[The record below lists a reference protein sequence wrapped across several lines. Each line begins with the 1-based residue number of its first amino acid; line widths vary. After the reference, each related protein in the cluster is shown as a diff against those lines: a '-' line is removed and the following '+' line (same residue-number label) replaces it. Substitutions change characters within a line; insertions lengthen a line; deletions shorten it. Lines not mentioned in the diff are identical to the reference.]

1 LLRERAAADNPGTAP
16 KKEPSM
22 LKSHSCG
29 TLNAAHA
36 GQAVTL
42 AGWVHRRRD
51 HGGLVFVDLRDRSGL
66 VQVVFNP
73 AEAPEAHAV
82 ADRVR
87 NEYVLQ
93 ISGEVQRRPPGTE
106 NSTLPTGEIEVHAR
120 AATILNESKTPPF
133 YINEDVEV
141 DEALRLKYRY
151 LDLRRPKMMANF
163 ILRHRIVKLIRD
175 LMDQEGF
182 IEVETPILNKSTP
195 EGARDFLVPSR
206 IHPGSFYALPQSPQ
220 QMKQLLMVAG
230 VEKYFQIAR
239 CFRDED
245 QRADRQ
251 LEFTQLDVE
260 MSFVEQE
267 DVIALIERVIATVI
281 RAVRPDKRIPEPFH
295 RLTYAEAM
303 RRFGTDRPDLRFGL
317 ELEDLADLAAGSEF
331 GVFNTVLQQGGQIKG
346 LRIPGGAA
354 FSRRQV
360 DELADFARRYGAK
373 GLVTIA
379 RDADGLRSPIAR
391 YLGDERL
398 VALAERLG
406 LREGDLGGIV
416 ADTPEVVAT
425 ALANLRE
432 EIGRRQGLAD
442 PKTLALCWI
451 VDFPAFEWKAQ
462 ENRWD
467 AVHHPFTQPKRE
479 DLPLLD
485 GEDLSRVRADQYDL
499 VCNGYELGGGSIR
512 ITDPALQRRIF
523 QIMGNSEETVRRQF
537 GHLLGAFEFG
547 APPHGGIALG
557 IDRLAM
563 LLADQPN
570 IREVIAFPKT
580 QSAMD
585 LLFEAPAPVE
595 PAQLEELHI
604 RVVLPER
611 DERR

>member
-1 LLRERAAADNPGTAP
+1 
-16 KKEPSM
+16 M
-22 LKSHSCG
+22 LKSHPCG
-29 TLNAAHA
+29 TLTAAHA
-36 GQAVTL
+36 GQPVTL

-51 HGGLVFVDLRDRSGL
+51 HGGLVFIDLRDRSGL

-73 AEAPEAHAV
+73 AESREAHAV

-93 ISGEVQRRPPGTE
+93 VTGDVQRRPAGTE
-106 NSTLPTGEIEVHAR
+106 NPALPTGEIEVHVR
-120 AATILNESKTPPF
+120 TATILNESKTPPF
-133 YINEDVEV
+133 YINEDVDV

-175 LMDQEGF
+175 LLDQEGF

-206 IHPGSFYALPQSPQ
+206 IHPGCFYALPQSPQ

-245 QRADRQ
+245 LRADRQ

-260 MSFVEQE
+260 MSFVEQD
-267 DVIALIERVIATVI
+267 DVIGLIERVISTVA
-281 RAVRPDKRIPEPFH
+281 RTVRPDKTIPQPFY
-295 RLTYAEAM
+295 RLTYEEAI

-317 ELEDLADLAAGSEF
+317 ELEDLADLAVGSEF
-331 GVFNTVLQQGGQIKG
+331 GVFNTVIEQGGQIKG

-354 FSRRQV
+354 FSRKQV
-360 DELADFARRYGAK
+360 DELIEFVRRFGAK

-379 RDADGLRSPIAR
+379 RDADGFRSPSAR
-391 YLGDERL
+391 YLGEARMAAIAD
-398 VALAERLG
+398 RLG
-406 LREGDLGGIV
+406 LEKGDLGGIV
-416 ADTPEVVAT
+416 ADSPEIVAA

-442 PKTLALCWI
+442 PNTLALCWI
-451 VDFPAFEWKAQ
+451 VDFPAFEWKPQ

-485 GEDLSRVRADQYDL
+485 GDDLSRVRADQYDL

-512 ITDPALQRRIF
+512 ITDPDLQRRIF
-523 QIMGNSEETVRRQF
+523 ELMGNSAETVRRQF
-537 GHLLGAFEFG
+537 GHLLSAFEYG

-557 IDRLAM
+557 IDRLTM

-580 QSAMD
+580 QSATD

-595 PAQLEELHI
+595 PEQLEELHI
-604 RVVLPER
+604 RVVLPENEEAR
-611 DERR
+611 

>member
-1 LLRERAAADNPGTAP
+1 
-16 KKEPSM
+16 M
-22 LKSHSCG
+22 LKSHRCG
-29 TLNAAHA
+29 TLDVSHA
-36 GQAVTL
+36 GQTVTL

-73 AEAPEAHAV
+73 AESPDAHAV
-82 ADRVR
+82 ADRLR
-87 NEYVLQ
+87 NEFVVQ
-93 ISGEVQRRPPGTE
+93 VVGTVQRRPAGTE
-106 NSTLPTGEIEVHAR
+106 NRALATGEIEVHAR
-120 AATILNESKTPPF
+120 EARILNESKTPPF
-133 YINEDVEV
+133 YINEEVEV

-151 LDLRRPKMMANF
+151 LDLRRPKMMANL
-163 ILRHRIVKLIRD
+163 ILRHRVVKLIRD
-175 LMDQEGF
+175 LMDAEGF

-206 IHPGSFYALPQSPQ
+206 LHPGSFYALPQSPQ

-251 LEFTQLDVE
+251 LEFTQ

-267 DVIALIERVIATVI
+267 DVITLIERVITAVART
-281 RAVRPDKRIPEPFH
+281 VRPDKTVPTPFP
-295 RLTYAEAM
+295 RLTYREAI

-317 ELEDLADLAAGSEF
+317 ELADLGDLAAGSDF
-331 GVFNTVLQQGGQIKG
+331 AVFTKALEEGGEVKG

-354 FSRRQV
+354 SSRKQV
-360 DELADFARRYGAK
+360 DELTEFARRYGAK

-379 RDADGLRSPIAR
+379 RTADGLRSPSAR
-391 YLGDERL
+391 YLGDHRM
-398 VALAERLG
+398 AAIADRLG
-406 LREGDLGGIV
+406 LAEGDLGAIV
-416 ADTPEVVAT
+416 ADAPDVVAT

-442 PKTLALCWI
+442 RSTLAFCWI
-451 VDFPAFEWKAQ
+451 VDFPAFEWKPQ
-462 ENRWD
+462 EHRWD

-512 ITDPALQRRIF
+512 ITDPDLQRRIF

-537 GHLLGAFEFG
+537 GHLLTAFEYG
-547 APPHGGIALG
+547 APPHGGIAVG
-557 IDRLAM
+557 IDRLTM

-580 QSAMD
+580 QSATD
-585 LLFEAPAPVE
+585 LLFEAPAPVD
-595 PAQLEELHI
+595 PAQLDELHI

-611 DERR
+611 GDGN